1 MRRSAF
7 TLIELLVVIAVIAL
21 MVGLLLPALGAARRA
36 ARMTQCLAKV
46 RSLQQA
52 QTLYSNDYRGALVDV
67 GLPHGGQGDET
78 ISFITTLSE
87 YYGTPMALKSPGDRS
102 GLWPLEQGG
111 QGETINGGWRRT
123 SYGMNNYLSRTYNPG
138 LSPREPYDNI
148 DKIPYA
154 TGTVQF
160 LMMTREGDF
169 AVSDHTHVENWGQG
183 TQPPSRAA
191 QQVQIDAW
199 GGKARSFDGK
209 ANYGFL
215 DGHAATLRFRSV
227 YTDFAVNQFN
237 PAIAH

>member
-102 GLWPLEQGG
+102 GLWPLEPV
-111 QGETINGGWRRT
+111 
-123 SYGMNNYLSRTYNPG
+123 SYTHLTLPTN
-138 LSPREPYDNI
+138 RE
-148 DKIPYA
+148 
-154 TGTVQF
+154 V
-160 LMMTREGDF
+160 
-169 AVSDHTHVENWGQG
+169 
-183 TQPPSRAA
+183 
-191 QQVQIDAW
+191 
-199 GGKARSFDGK
+199 
-209 ANYGFL
+209 
-215 DGHAATLRFRSV
+215 
-227 YTDFAVNQFN
+227 
-237 PAIAH
+237 